1 MISGFVFARFPY
13 HSDIQQLQGKQRILF
28 LIKQV
33 CNDEKEPREEGSAN
47 EASSSARTVEVTP
60 DFECNVAPVRGEELH
75 MGTEADFS
83 DSGFGYDFES
93 QSKSSDKKAIPN
105 VGISYLRPVG

>member
-1 MISGFVFARFPY
+1 
-13 HSDIQQLQGKQRILF
+13 
-28 LIKQV
+28 
-33 CNDEKEPREEGSAN
+33 
-47 EASSSARTVEVTP
+47 
-60 DFECNVAPVRGEELH
+60 